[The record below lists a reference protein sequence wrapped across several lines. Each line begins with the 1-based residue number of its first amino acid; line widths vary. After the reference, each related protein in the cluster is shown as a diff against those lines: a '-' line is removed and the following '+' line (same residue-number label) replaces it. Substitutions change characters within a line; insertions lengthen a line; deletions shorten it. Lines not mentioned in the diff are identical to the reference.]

1 MTGLAENCE
10 NRDFI
15 QMASILIKFKFSHMA
30 FQITL
35 TEHNAG
41 SIRKCI
47 ALLNK
52 LRKVVLASVCLKNKR
67 FILDLS

>member
-1 MTGLAENCE
+1 
-10 NRDFI
+10 
-15 QMASILIKFKFSHMA
+15 MASILIKFKFSNMA

-41 SIRKCI
+41 SIRKRI
-47 ALLNK
+47 ASLSK
-52 LRKVVLASVCLKNKR
+52 LRQVALASICLKNKR